1 MNVFTIVGF
10 GIVASLICVVI
21 KEYKPEYAVFVSL
34 ASVTIILFLILPF
47 ITPIFDMFNN
57 LSSFTGLDTQYGKIL
72 LKSLGICIVAQ
83 IGTDICKDCG
93 QASIASKIELGAK
106 VAILIISLP
115 LFTSVLNIIEKIMYI

>member
-47 ITPIFDMFNN
+47 ITPIFDMFSN